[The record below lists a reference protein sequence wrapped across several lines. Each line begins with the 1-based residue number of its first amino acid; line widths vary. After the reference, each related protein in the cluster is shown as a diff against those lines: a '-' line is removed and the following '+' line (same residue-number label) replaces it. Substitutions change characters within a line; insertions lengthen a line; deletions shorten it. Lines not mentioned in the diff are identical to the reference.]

1 MSCLYNSLSDK
12 LEENEIVFAITVA
25 QVQMIAESFGRKPLN
40 YIEMDSVQNGIE
52 WGLDFWGDI
61 VRTAINNLPSKGN
74 EEDFE
79 LEEDGNEQV

>member
-12 LEENEIVFAITVA
+12 LEGNEIVFAITVE
-25 QVQMIAESFGRKPLN
+25 QVQMIAESLGREPLN

-61 VRTAINNLPSKGN
+61 VKTAINNLPSKSN

-79 LEEDGNEQV
+79 FEDDNAQV